1 MSRRYQ
7 VLAPTAPVPAP
18 DDLLEQMA
26 REGAQRMLQ
35 AALRAEVDSFLQR
48 GRYQRAG
55 EFRGYRNGH
64 LPERS
69 VGVGMGAVTVR
80 QPRVSDVPAG
90 VEPFQSEL
98 LGKWERRS
106 RTQARLLVRLYLE
119 GLSTGDFE
127 PIFRALVG
135 ETAALSPSS
144 IVRLKDEWADEFR
157 LWRGR
162 PIRERYVYLF
172 ADGVYLKAGLEKE
185 NTAVLV
191 VLGVSADGRKE
202 LLAMEK
208 GYRESASSWGEV
220 LRDLKARGLTE
231 APLLAVADGG
241 LGLWA
246 ALREVYPET
255 RHQRCWNHRSLNVAD
270 KLPKRLHA
278 EAKAAV
284 REIYEAPTQAE
295 CSRRRAEYCTKLR
308 ASGHGDAADCLE
320 RDWEDFIA
328 FYDFPEEHW
337 THLRTSN
344 PVESIFAGVR
354 LRTNSTKR
362 LRSRENALY
371 LVFKV
376 VLRLSTNWR
385 PINGRNQLALLLDGE
400 SFDDGRL
407 RRTPASNM
415 EGTAA

>member
-1 MSRRYQ
+1 M
-7 VLAPTAPVPAP
+7 
-18 DDLLEQMA
+18 LE
-26 REGAQRMLQ
+26 
-35 AALRAEVDSFLQR
+35 AALRAEVDNFLGR
-48 GRYQRAG
+48 VRYQRG
-55 EFRGYRNGH
+55 EEFRGYRNGY

-69 VGVGMGAVTVR
+69 IGVGMGAVTVR
-80 QPRVSDVPAG
+80 QPRVRDIPEG
-90 VEPFQSEL
+90 MEPFQSAL

-119 GLSTGDFE
+119 GLATGDFE

-144 IVRLKDEWADEFR
+144 IVRLKEEWADEFR

-172 ADGVYLKAGLEKE
+172 ADGVYLKAGLERE

-191 VLGVSADGRKE
+191 VLGVREDGNKE
-202 LLAMEK
+202 LLAMQQ
-208 GYRESASSWGEV
+208 GYRESASSWAEV

-231 APLLAVADGG
+231 APLLAVADGA
-241 LGLWA
+241 LGFWA
-246 ALREVYPET
+246 ALSEVYPET
-255 RHQRCWNHRSLNVAD
+255 RHQRCWNHRSLNIAD

-284 REIYEAPTQAE
+284 REIYQAPTLAE
-295 CSRRRAEYCTKLR
+295 CNRQRAGYCTKLR
-308 ASGHGDAADCLE
+308 ATGHGDAADCLE
-320 RDWEDFIA
+320 RDWEDFVT

-354 LRTNSTKR
+354 VRTNATKR
-362 LRSRENALY
+362 QRSRENALY
-371 LVFKV
+371 LVFKLV
-376 VLRLSTNWR
+376 MRLSTNWR
-385 PINGRNQLALLLDGE
+385 PINGHNQLALLLEGE
-400 SFDDGRL
+400 RFDDGRL
-407 RRTPASNM
+407 RRTPTTTM
-415 EGTAA
+415 EGSAA

>member
-1 MSRRYQ
+1 M
-7 VLAPTAPVPAP
+7 
-18 DDLLEQMA
+18 LE
-26 REGAQRMLQ
+26 
-35 AALRAEVDSFLQR
+35 AALRAEVDNFLGR
-48 GRYQRAG
+48 VRYQRG
-55 EFRGYRNGH
+55 EEFRGYRNGY

-69 VGVGMGAVTVR
+69 IGVGMGAVTVR
-80 QPRVSDVPAG
+80 QPRVRDIPEG
-90 VEPFQSEL
+90 MEPFQSAL

-119 GLSTGDFE
+119 GLATGDFE

-144 IVRLKDEWADEFR
+144 IVRLKEEWADEFR

-172 ADGVYLKAGLEKE
+172 ADGVYLKAGLERE

-191 VLGVSADGRKE
+191 VLGVREDGNKE
-202 LLAMEK
+202 LLAMQQ
-208 GYRESASSWGEV
+208 GYRESASSWAEV

-231 APLLAVADGG
+231 APLLAVADGA
-241 LGLWA
+241 LGFWA
-246 ALREVYPET
+246 ALSEVYPET
-255 RHQRCWNHRSLNVAD
+255 RHQRCWNHRSLNIAD

-284 REIYEAPTQAE
+284 REIYQAPTLAE
-295 CSRRRAEYCTKLR
+295 CNRQRAGYCTKLR
-308 ASGHGDAADCLE
+308 ATGHGDAADCLE
-320 RDWEDFIA
+320 RDWEDFVT

-354 LRTNSTKR
+354 LRTNATKR

-371 LVFKV
+371 LVFKL

-400 SFDDGRL
+400 RFDDGRL
-407 RRTPASNM
+407 RRTPAPNM

>member
-1 MSRRYQ
+1 
-7 VLAPTAPVPAP
+7 
-18 DDLLEQMA
+18 
-26 REGAQRMLQ
+26 MLQ

-278 EAKAAV
+278 EARAAV

>member
-18 DDLLEQMA
+18 DDPLEQLA
-26 REGAQRMLQ
+26 QEGVQRMLQ
-35 AALRAEVDSFLQR
+35 AALRAEVDDFLGR
-48 GRYQRAG
+48 VRYQRGG
-55 EFRGYRNGH
+55 EFRGYRNGY
-64 LPERS
+64 LPEWS

-80 QPRVSDVPAG
+80 QPRVSDVPVG
-90 VEPFQSEL
+90 VERFQSEL

-106 RTQARLLVRLYLE
+106 RTRARLLVRLYRE

-144 IVRLKDEWADEFR
+144 IVRLKEEWADEFR

-162 PIRERYVYLF
+162 PIRECYVYLF
-172 ADGVYLKAGLEKE
+172 ADGVYLKAGLEQE

-202 LLAMEK
+202 LLAMQQ
-208 GYRESASSWGEV
+208 GYRESATSWGEV
-220 LRDLKARGLTE
+220 LRDLKARGLTDE
-231 APLLAVADGG
+231 PLLAVADGG
-241 LGLWA
+241 LGFWA
-246 ALREVYPET
+246 ALREVFPET
-255 RHQRCWNHRSLNVAD
+255 RHQRCWNHRGLNVAD

-284 REIYEAPTQAE
+284 REIYQAPTQAE

-308 ASGHGDAADCLE
+308 ATGHGDAADCLE

-328 FYDFPEEHW
+328 FYDFPEVHW

-354 LRTNSTKR
+354 LRTA
-362 LRSRENALY
+362 LR
-371 LVFKV
+371 
-376 VLRLSTNWR
+376 
-385 PINGRNQLALLLDGE
+385 
-400 SFDDGRL
+400 
-407 RRTPASNM
+407 
-415 EGTAA
+415 

>member
-18 DDLLEQMA
+18 DDPLEQLA
-26 REGAQRMLQ
+26 REGVQRLLQ
-35 AALRAEVDSFLQR
+35 AALRAEVDDFLGR
-48 GRYQRAG
+48 GRYQRGG

-69 VGVGMGAVTVR
+69 VGVGMGAVKVR
-80 QPRVSDVPAG
+80 QPRVSDVPEG

-106 RTQARLLVRLYLE
+106 RTQARLLMRLYLE

-185 NTAVLV
+185 HTAVLV

-231 APLLAVADGG
+231 APLLAVGDGG
-241 LGLWA
+241 LGFWA
-246 ALREVYPET
+246 ALGEIYPQT
-255 RHQRCWNHRSLNVAD
+255 RHQRCWNHRRLNVRD
-270 KLPKRLHA
+270 KLPKRLQA
-278 EAKAAV
+278 EAKATI
-284 REIYEAPTQAE
+284 REIYEAPTRAE
-295 CSRRRAEYCTKLR
+295 CCRRRAEYCIKLR
-308 ASGHGDAADCLE
+308 ATRHGDAADCLE
-320 RDWEDFIA
+320 RDWGDFTA

-371 LVFKV
+371 LVFKL

-400 SFDDGRL
+400 YFDDGRL
-407 RRTPASNM
+407 RRTSTTR

>member
-26 REGAQRMLQ
+26 REGAQRLLQ
-35 AALRAEVDSFLQR
+35 AALRAEVDNFLQR

>member
-278 EAKAAV
+278 VAKATV